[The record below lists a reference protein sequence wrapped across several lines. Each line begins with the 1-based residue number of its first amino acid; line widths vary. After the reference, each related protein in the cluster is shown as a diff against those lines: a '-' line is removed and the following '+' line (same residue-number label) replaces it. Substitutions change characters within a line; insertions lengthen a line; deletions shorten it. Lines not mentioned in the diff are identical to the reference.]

1 MDVTLSAIRGTN
13 QHGRDLNANRSI
25 GLPHGTEK
33 IVLSLIASLGTI
45 ACLAGLLFTVLT
57 YTMFRNLRQ
66 EVPSKILLNLC
77 VALFLT
83 HFIFVVGVQ
92 EYIFKDDI
100 ACMIVGV
107 LMHYF
112 ILSEM
117 VWMAVDAMTMFFSI
131 VVVYTTETR
140 HLIFKGVCF
149 GWGLPLMIVGLCV
162 AYGLARGYG
171 LPAKEICW
179 VTDAQFYYNFIIPVA
194 LILMTNCI
202 VIAIVLNAT
211 FRESGKATLNR
222 FAKAQIRTRLQG
234 SAIILLLH
242 SLTYVFVIL
251 AAEQGSGVV
260 FYYLF
265 TISNSLQGLV
275 IFVFYCL
282 LQKDA
287 RDAWKAKL
295 GYRTRKQSLY
305 PDASHI
311 ISRIFD
317 NTSVKRTKIISEDSI

>member
-171 LPAKEICW
+171 LPAKEIRTH
-179 VTDAQFYYNFIIPVA
+179 VTLGKRSWDTARGSNRYTPMQAISSAEYLTTPALRGQRLFQRTAYNNAVVQKKQGLSNKTLCACVGFFSSICQQQMDGFIW
-194 LILMTNCI
+194 
-202 VIAIVLNAT
+202 
-211 FRESGKATLNR
+211 K
-222 FAKAQIRTRLQG
+222 LQG
-234 SAIILLLH
+234 PVSKMNELMFNDTPAQENTSAIGCQTMI
-242 SLTYVFVIL
+242 
-251 AAEQGSGVV
+251 
-260 FYYLF
+260 
-265 TISNSLQGLV
+265 
-275 IFVFYCL
+275 
-282 LQKDA
+282 
-287 RDAWKAKL
+287 
-295 GYRTRKQSLY
+295 
-305 PDASHI
+305 
-311 ISRIFD
+311 RIP
-317 NTSVKRTKIISEDSI
+317 